1 MKQKETDLSEA
12 LMKRSTEI
20 KIIEKILEAHYVL
33 AYRIV
38 TSILELIF
46 VFFLF
51 FFNSHCRLRFVFVK

>member
-46 VFFLF
+46 VFLF
-51 FFNSHCRLRFVFVK
+51 FF